1 MTGRLTVFRCL
12 LLVAAAST
20 AACATEAGRGD
31 PPGKFTADG
40 MTAHVKVLASDE
52 FEGRRSATPG
62 GEKTVAYLEQAFRE
76 IGLKPG
82 VGNSYRQPVPFVELG
97 TQPSPSLD
105 VSSPGGSLAFSYGPE
120 AVYWTSRVTPEAGI
134 EQSELVFVGYGIV
147 DPSRGWDDYAGLD
160 MRGKTAVILVNDPGF
175 ATSDPALF
183 KGRTMTYFG
192 RWTYKFDEAARQG
205 AAGAIIVHEDEPAA
219 YPWAVVENGAS
230 RPQLVLDRPDGNA
243 ARVALEGWIT
253 LDSARKLFAAA
264 GMDYEDLKARA
275 AERGF
280 RAVPMGLRASA
291 SVRNSIRRAA
301 SSNVIGLLEG
311 SERPDEYLVV
321 TAHWDH
327 LGMAERGQGE
337 DRIFNGAV
345 DNATGTAGMLE
356 LARAFAAMEPRPG
369 RSMLFVGFTGEEDG
383 LLGSE
388 YFADHPP
395 VPVAQIAGGLNI
407 DGMIVYGRTR
417 DVSVVGFGS
426 SELEDYLQRAASR
439 QGRVLRQEPTPE
451 KGFYFRSDHFP
462 LARKGVPMLY
472 AKGGVDS
479 VAHGPEWGFA
489 RQQDYIAN
497 RYHKPSDEYDPDWD
511 LSGALEDLEMYFDVL
526 EQLAEEARFPEWRPG
541 NEFRPIREQSRGAA
555 GAGR

>member
-1 MTGRLTVFRCL
+1 MVSRLIPIRSL
-12 LLVAAAST
+12 LLVVAAFAAWPVGAAGGDST
-20 AACATEAGRGD
+20 KRFSAER
-31 PPGKFTADG
+31 FTADIR
-40 MTAHVKVLASDE
+40 VLASDE

-62 GEKTVAYLEQAFRE
+62 GAKTVAYLEQAFRE

-82 VGNSYRQPVPFVELG
+82 AGDSYTQAVPFVELD
-97 TQPSPSLD
+97 TQPSPSLE
-105 VSSPGGSLAFSYGPE
+105 VSSPGGKLALSYGPQ
-120 AVYWTSRVTPEAGI
+120 AVYWTTRVTPEAEI
-134 EQSELVFVGYGIV
+134 EDSELVFVGYGIV
-147 DPSRGWDDYAGLD
+147 DPSRDWNDYAGLD

-219 YPWAVVENGAS
+219 YPWAVVQNGAS

-243 ARVALEGWIT
+243 SRVALEGWVT

-264 GMDYEDLKARA
+264 GMDYQDLKARA
-275 AERGF
+275 AKRGF
-280 RAVPMGLRASA
+280 RPVPMGLRASA
-291 SVRNSIRRAA
+291 RVENSIRRAA

-311 SERPDEYLVV
+311 SKRPDEYLVV

-327 LGMAERGQGE
+327 LGIAERGAGD

-356 LARAFAAMEPRPG
+356 LARAFAALEPRPE
-369 RSMLFVGFTGEEDG
+369 RSILFVGFTGEEDG

-395 VPVAQIAGGLNI
+395 VPIAQIAGGINI
-407 DGMIVYGRTR
+407 DAMIVYGRTR

-426 SELEDYLQRAASR
+426 SQLEDYLQRAAAR
-439 QGRVLRQEPTPE
+439 QGRVLKQEPTPE

-479 VAHGPEWGFA
+479 VEHGSEWGVA
-489 RQQDYIAN
+489 RQQEYIAT

-511 LSGALEDLEMYFDVL
+511 LSGAIEDLEMYFDVL
-526 EQLAEEARFPEWRPG
+526 QQLAGETRFPQWLPG
-541 NEFRPIREQSRGAA
+541 NEFRPIREQSRSAA
-555 GAGR
+555 GTGR

>member
-1 MTGRLTVFRCL
+1 MISRLVRTRSL
-12 LLVAAAST
+12 LLIAAAT
-20 AACATEAGRGD
+20 AAACSTGAGRGD
-31 PPGKFTADG
+31 PPQRFTAEG
-40 MTAHVKVLASDE
+40 LAAHVQVLSADE

-82 VGNSYRQPVPFVELG
+82 AGNSYQQPVPFVELG
-97 TQPSPSLD
+97 TQPSSSLE
-105 VSSPGGSLAFSYGPE
+105 VSSPGGKLAFSYGPQ
-120 AVYWTSRVTPEAGI
+120 AVYWTTRVTPEAGI
-134 EQSELVFVGYGIV
+134 EGSELVFVGYGIV
-147 DPSRGWDDYAGLD
+147 DPSRDWNDYAGLD

-205 AAGAIIVHEDEPAA
+205 AAGAIIVHEDEAAA
-219 YPWAVVENGAS
+219 YPWAVVQNGAS

-243 ARVALEGWIT
+243 SRVALEGWIT

-264 GMDYEDLKARA
+264 GMDYEALKTRA

-280 RAVPMGLRASA
+280 QAVPMGLHASA
-291 SVRNSIRRAA
+291 SVQNSIRRAV

-327 LGMAERGQGE
+327 LGIAERGEGD

-345 DNATGTAGMLE
+345 DNATGTGGMLE
-356 LARAFAAMEPRPG
+356 LARAFAALEPRPE
-369 RSMLFVGFTGEEDG
+369 RSILFVGFTGEEDG

-395 VPVAQIAGGLNI
+395 VPVAQIVGGINI
-407 DGMIVYGRTR
+407 DAMIVYGRTR

-426 SELEDYLQRAASR
+426 SELEDYLRQAAAR

-479 VAHGPEWGFA
+479 VAHGPEWGRA

-511 LSGALEDLEMYFDVL
+511 LSGAIEDLEMYFDVL
-526 EQLAEEARFPEWRPG
+526 QQLAGETRFPEWLPG
-541 NEFRPIREQSRGAA
+541 NEFRPIREQSRS
-555 GAGR
+555 GAGTGR